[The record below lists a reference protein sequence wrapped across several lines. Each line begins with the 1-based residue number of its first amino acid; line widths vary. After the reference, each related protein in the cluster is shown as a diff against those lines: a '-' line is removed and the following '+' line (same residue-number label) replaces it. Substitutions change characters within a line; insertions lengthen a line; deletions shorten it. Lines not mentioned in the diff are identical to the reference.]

1 MIRRHKCKITSSF
14 FSQLETFRIK
24 RLFVTEQNWIQCTLF
39 HKLIFELKKVQK
51 RDNHFKSLSSF
62 I

>member
-1 MIRRHKCKITSSF
+1 MLTSSF
-14 FSQLETFRIK
+14 FSQLEAFRIK